1 MHVVQIVPELN
12 EGGVERGTVELSR
25 ELVRHGYSSTVISAG
40 GRLVPQ
46 IVSDGGRHVV
56 LDVAGKNPL
65 TAAVRALLLRRLL
78 RKLKPDVLHARSRVP
93 AWLVRLAKRPL
104 NIPWVT
110 TVHGYN
116 SINRYSRV
124 MTLGDRVIC
133 VSHGV
138 SDYVREHYGTPKN
151 KIRVIHRGVD
161 LSLFDP
167 AKVDGVSVESM
178 RMELGLQGCFVVSL
192 VGRIT
197 SLKDHPTFI
206 RALGLLSRDRSVCG
220 LIAGSAQ
227 PDKADYLQELK
238 QLVLDLRLSD
248 VIRFV
253 PGTDEIAQIYAV
265 SDVVVS
271 SSIKPESFG
280 RTAVEA
286 MAMNKPVV
294 GTNHGG
300 MTEIIIDG
308 ENGFLVPPGQPEM
321 LAGKLQSVAA
331 KPFGEL
337 RPYVERHFS
346 LKQMVDKT
354 IAVYQEVLAD
364 KGTPD

>member
-1 MHVVQIVPELN
+1 MHVVQIVPQLN

-25 ELVRHGYSSTVISAG
+25 ELVRHGCGSTVISAG
-40 GRLVPQ
+40 GKLVPQ
-46 IVSDGGRHVV
+46 IVSDGGRHVTH
-56 LDVAGKNPL
+56 DVAGKNPL
-65 TAAVRALLLRRLL
+65 TVPARAWALRRVL
-78 RKLKPDVLHARSRVP
+78 RELMPDVLHARSRVP

-104 NIPWVT
+104 GVPWVT

-116 SINRYSRV
+116 SVNRYSRV

-138 SDYVREHYGTPKN
+138 SDYVREHYGTHEN
-151 KIRVIHRGVD
+151 IIRVIHRGVD

-167 AKVDGVSVESM
+167 AKIDRASVDLM
-178 RMELGLQGCFVVSL
+178 RRELGLQERFVVSL

-197 SLKDHPTFI
+197 PLKDHPSFI
-206 RALGLLSRDRSVCG
+206 RAVGLLSQGRPVRG
-220 LIAGSAQ
+220 LIVGSAQ
-227 PDKADYLQELK
+227 PGKENYLRELR
-238 QLVLDLRLSD
+238 QLVKDLNLSD

-253 PGTDEIAQIYAV
+253 PGTEEIGQIYAL

-280 RTAVEA
+280 RTAVED
-286 MAMNKPVV
+286 MAMKTPEV

-300 MTEIIIDG
+300 MTEIIVDG
-308 ENGFLVPPGQPEM
+308 QNGYLVPPGQPEL
-321 LAGKLQSVAA
+321 LAEKLRLVAER
-331 KPFGEL
+331 PLGEL
-337 RPYVERHFS
+337 RHHVKKHFS

-354 IAVYQEVLAD
+354 LEVYQELLDGKGSLA
-364 KGTPD
+364 

>member
-1 MHVVQIVPELN
+1 MHIVQIVPELN
-12 EGGVERGTVELSR
+12 EGGVERGTVDLSR

-56 LDVAGKNPL
+56 HDVAGKNPL
-65 TAAVRALLLRRLL
+65 TAPVRALSLRRVL
-78 RKLKPDVLHARSRVP
+78 RGLMPDVLHARSRVP

-104 NIPWVT
+104 GVPWVT

-116 SINRYSRV
+116 SVNRYSRV

-138 SDYVREHYGTPKN
+138 SDFVREHYRTPKN

-167 AKVDGVSVESM
+167 TKVDGASVELM
-178 RMELGLQGCFVVSL
+178 RGELGLRGCFVVSL

-197 SLKDHPTFI
+197 SLKDHPAFI
-206 RALGLLSRDRSVCG
+206 RALGQLSRDRPVRG
-220 LIAGSAQ
+220 LIVGSAQ
-227 PDKADYLQELK
+227 PGKAHYLQELR
-238 QLVLDLRLSD
+238 QLVSDLKLGD

-253 PGTDEIAQIYAV
+253 PGTDGIAQIYAV

-286 MAMNKPVV
+286 MAMNTPVV

-300 MTEIIIDG
+300 MTEIILDAQ
-308 ENGFLVPPGQPEM
+308 NGYLVPPGEPEL
-321 LAGKLQSVAA
+321 LAEKLRLVAG

-337 RPYVERHFS
+337 RSHVEKHFS
-346 LKQMVDKT
+346 LEQMVDKT
-354 IAVYQEVLAD
+354 LAVYREVLAD
-364 KGTPD
+364 KGSPG

>member
-1 MHVVQIVPELN
+1 M
-12 EGGVERGTVELSR
+12 
-25 ELVRHGYSSTVISAG
+25 
-40 GRLVPQ
+40 
-46 IVSDGGRHVV
+46 
-56 LDVAGKNPL
+56 
-65 TAAVRALLLRRLL
+65 
-78 RKLKPDVLHARSRVP
+78 
-93 AWLVRLAKRPL
+93 
-104 NIPWVT
+104 
-110 TVHGYN
+110 
-116 SINRYSRV
+116 
-124 MTLGDRVIC
+124 
-133 VSHGV
+133 
-138 SDYVREHYGTPKN
+138 REHYRTPKN

-167 AKVDGVSVESM
+167 AKVDGASVESM
-178 RMELGLQGCFVVSL
+178 RRELGLRGCFVVSL

-206 RALGLLSRDRSVCG
+206 RALGLLSRDRPVRG
-220 LIAGSAQ
+220 LIVGSTQ
-227 PDKADYLQELK
+227 PGKADYLQELK
-238 QLVLDLRLSD
+238 QLVLDLKLSD

-253 PGTDEIAQIYAV
+253 PGTDDISQIYAV

-286 MAMNKPVV
+286 MAMNTPVV

-300 MTEIIIDG
+300 MTEIIVDG
-308 ENGFLVPPGQPEM
+308 ENGFLVPPGQPEL
-321 LAGKLQSVAA
+321 LAGKLQSVAG

-337 RPYVERHFS
+337 RPHVERHFS

-364 KGTPD
+364 KGSPD